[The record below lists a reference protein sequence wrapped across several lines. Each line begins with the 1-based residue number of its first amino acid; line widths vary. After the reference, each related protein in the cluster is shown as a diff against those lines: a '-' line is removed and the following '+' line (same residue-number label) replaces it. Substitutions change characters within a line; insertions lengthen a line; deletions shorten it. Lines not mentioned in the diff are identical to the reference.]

1 VVKRIFKY
9 SLPFSRK
16 DDAMNETIVAK
27 AAKVITVKAVSE
39 PSRLAA
45 A

>member
-27 AAKVITVKAVSE
+27 AAKVVTMKQTSSQVTSI
-39 PSRLAA
+39 AA
-45 A
+45 